1 MEYTRVQI
9 VLGGGPW
16 RRGTPLLGAV
26 EGAARAVVV
35 DPAALTVLAT
45 IVAPRRAKALGQS
58 PAETD
63 VGALPPR
70 HALIEPGQTVR
81 AILEDVGH
89 VSRVWSRGQSEQLT
103 HLLVREAAGLPR
115 RGRERVVPVEY
126 IESLA
131 TESIAL
137 SIGAAHFRLLPEFRP
152 DDAILADVQ
161 AALESVLADPRARR
175 QVKVRVDDGQ
185 VTLGGEVD
193 TVDQARLA
201 ERSVMAVPGV
211 RAIVLDLVAQE
222 TLAAIVEERI
232 AALGAAIMN
241 GHGPIAVFSEHGIVY
256 LEGSVPTTQARQ
268 QVEQVA
274 LAAAG
279 AKVVVNNLRI
289 NGDAPERGPGT
300 GPLVRNK

>member
-1 MEYTRVQI
+1 M
-9 VLGGGPW
+9 
-16 RRGTPLLGAV
+16 
-26 EGAARAVVV
+26 
-35 DPAALTVLAT
+35 
-45 IVAPRRAKALGQS
+45 
-58 PAETD
+58 
-63 VGALPPR
+63 
-70 HALIEPGQTVR
+70 
-81 AILEDVGH
+81 
-89 VSRVWSRGQSEQLT
+89 T

-126 IESLA
+126 IESLS

-289 NGDAPERGPGT
+289 NGDVPERGPGT